1 MLFEDQKTSFTV
13 FLFFATLLGILLTE
27 AYIFM
32 IISKRELVFQLVLLV
47 LVFLF
52 YSFDREN
59 PGFYGHQL
67 AFFSTYVFAAAAIG
81 YWLMPRF
88 LYKRK
93 YWQFFAF
100 VLLVVAIVILL
111 EELLLE
117 QIFFAGTKR
126 AKSFP
131 GVFFSLLGVLPVI
144 TILSGFK
151 FGWDALQKQEQ
162 IEALKSTVQES
173 ELQFLRSQ
181 INPHFLFNNLNNLY
195 SYALEGSSKTPE
207 IILEL
212 SGLLRY
218 MLYECKEKYVPL
230 QKEIEQL
237 NNFIK
242 LSKLQIEDRGIVYF
256 DAQNVKKGYKI
267 APLILIV
274 FIENAFKHSQ
284 AGQSENIKIDVKLHM
299 KNNTLHF
306 SCENNHRPTTSLDSL
321 DAGIGLKNVQ
331 KRLQLL
337 YPDRHHLEI
346 KEDSNKYKVNLSV
359 ELSKI
364 NRS

>member
-1 MLFEDQKTSFTV
+1 ML
-13 FLFFATLLGILLTE
+13 
-27 AYIFM
+27 
-32 IISKRELVFQLVLLV
+32 ISKRELVFQSVLLV

-59 PGFYGHQL
+59 PGFHGHQL
-67 AFFSTYVFAAAAIG
+67 AFFSTYVLAAAAIG

-93 YWQFFAF
+93 YWQFFTF
-100 VLLVVAIVILL
+100 VFLMVAIVILL

-117 QIFFAGTKR
+117 QLFFPGTRR

-162 IEALKSTVQES
+162 IEALKGTVQES

-195 SYALEGSSKTPE
+195 SYALEGSPKTPE

-218 MLYECKEKYVPL
+218 MLYECKEKFVPL

-237 NNFIK
+237 HNFIK
-242 LSKLQIEDRGIVYF
+242 LSKLQIENRGMVHF
-256 DAQNVKKGYKI
+256 DVQNVETGYKI

-284 AGQSENIKIDVKLHM
+284 AGQSENIKIDMKLHM
-299 KNNTLHF
+299 KANMLHF
-306 SCENNHRPTTSLDSL
+306 VCDNNHEPIEGLDSV
-321 DAGIGLKNVQ
+321 DAGIGLENVK

-337 YPDRHHLEI
+337 YPNKHHLEI
-346 KEDSNKYKVNLSV
+346 KEDRNRYKVNLSV

-364 NRS
+364 NRL